1 MRTGDSGI
9 GPGMRTL
16 FHFTGSGKGINMS
29 FSSDVKKEI
38 ASGIPAAGHCRT
50 VSLAVLLR
58 SVGRFV
64 TGPGGEYRLY
74 LNEDNREA
82 LRKCFTLIRKTSNI
96 STVSNVS
103 MTPAEGESRDQRGW
117 VRTELPSDTVKE
129 LAQKIGVCDSSG
141 YLRRENSLIVAPE
154 LLRRSC
160 CRRNYLGT
168 LFLCC
173 GSVSN
178 PRKEYHLEW
187 SCTDREQASQLQE
200 ILLSFG
206 KEAKAVLRKK
216 FYVVYLKDSTDI
228 VDLLNLMGASVSMM
242 EMENQ
247 RILKELRNSVNR
259 RVNCEAA
266 NIGKTVSAS
275 RKQINDIRFLEEAG
289 ILRTLPE
296 SLRKMAELRL
306 QYPDTPLRELGD
318 LAVPPIGKSGV
329 NHRLRRLT
337 EIAQK
342 YRTDPRNA
350 ERDPQAGNK
359 KYSDSAVKES
369 VE

>member
-1 MRTGDSGI
+1 
-9 GPGMRTL
+9 
-16 FHFTGSGKGINMS
+16 MS
-29 FSSDVKKEI
+29 FSSDVKAEI
-38 ASGIPAAGHCRT
+38 ASDIPAARHCRIA
-50 VSLAVLLR
+50 SMAVLLR
-58 SVGRFV
+58 CIGRFE
-64 TGPGGEYRLY
+64 TGPDGEYRLFV
-74 LNEDNREA
+74 NTDNGEA
-82 LRKCFTLIRKTSNI
+82 LRKCFTLLRKTINI
-96 STVSNVS
+96 STVLWL
-103 MTPAEGESRDQRGW
+103 PADRNSRELRGW
-117 VRTELPSDTVKE
+117 VQTELLSDTVKE
-129 LAQKIGVCDSSG
+129 LAQKIMVCDSAG
-141 YLRRENSLIVAPE
+141 NLCGENSLTVAPE
-154 LLRRSC
+154 LLKRSC
-160 CRRNYLGT
+160 CRRNYLRD

-173 GSVSN
+173 GSVSD

-359 KYSDSAVKES
+359 KHPDSAVKES

>member
-1 MRTGDSGI
+1 
-9 GPGMRTL
+9 
-16 FHFTGSGKGINMS
+16 MS
-29 FSSDVKKEI
+29 FSSDVKAEI
-38 ASGIPAAGHCRT
+38 AADIPAARHCRIA
-50 VSLAVLLR
+50 SLAVLLR
-58 SVGRFV
+58 CLGRFER
-64 TGPGGEYRLY
+64 GQDGELSLF
-74 LNEDNREA
+74 LNADNGDA
-82 LRKCFTLIRKTSNI
+82 VRKCFTLVCKTSNI
-96 STVSNVS
+96 RTVLWS
-103 MTPAEGESRDQRGW
+103 PAGMEGRDQRGW
-117 VRTELPSDTVKE
+117 IQAELSSEAVSEFAQRIMLSDSDGNLRGE
-129 LAQKIGVCDSSG
+129 DS
-141 YLRRENSLIVAPE
+141 LQVAPE
-154 LLRRSC
+154 LLKRSC
-160 CRRNYLGT
+160 CRRNYLRD

-173 GSVSN
+173 GSVSD

-187 SCTDREQASQLQE
+187 SCASHAQASQLQE

-206 KEAKAVLRKK
+206 KQAREVVRKK

-228 VDLLNLMGASVSMM
+228 VDLLNLMGAPVSMM

-259 RVNCEAA
+259 RVNCETA

-275 RKQINDIRFLEEAG
+275 RKQISDIRFLEESG

-337 EIAQK
+337 QIAEK
-342 YRTDPRNA
+342 YRTETRNT
-350 ERDPQAGNK
+350 EGTRKTGKQK
-359 KYSDSAVKES
+359 KPDSAVKER

>member
-1 MRTGDSGI
+1 
-9 GPGMRTL
+9 
-16 FHFTGSGKGINMS
+16 
-29 FSSDVKKEI
+29 
-38 ASGIPAAGHCRT
+38 
-50 VSLAVLLR
+50 
-58 SVGRFV
+58 
-64 TGPGGEYRLY
+64 
-74 LNEDNREA
+74 
-82 LRKCFTLIRKTSNI
+82 
-96 STVSNVS
+96 
-103 MTPAEGESRDQRGW
+103 
-117 VRTELPSDTVKE
+117 VRE
-129 LAQKIGVCDSSG
+129 LAQMIRACDSSG
-141 YLRRENSLIVAPE
+141 NLREDGCCTVPAE
-154 LLRRSC
+154 LLGRSC
-160 CRRNYLGT
+160 CRRNYVRD

-173 GSVSN
+173 GSVSD

-187 SCTDREQASQLQE
+187 SCDSKEQASQLKE

-216 FYVVYLKDSTDI
+216 VHVVYFKDSEDI
-228 VDLLNLMGASVSMM
+228 VDLLNLMGAPISMM

-259 RVNCEAA
+259 RVNCETA

-275 RKQINDIRFLEEAG
+275 RKQISDIRYLEESG

-337 EIAQK
+337 EIAEK
-342 YRTDPRNA
+342 YRTESRN
-350 ERDPQAGNK
+350 G
-359 KYSDSAVKES
+359 
-369 VE
+369 